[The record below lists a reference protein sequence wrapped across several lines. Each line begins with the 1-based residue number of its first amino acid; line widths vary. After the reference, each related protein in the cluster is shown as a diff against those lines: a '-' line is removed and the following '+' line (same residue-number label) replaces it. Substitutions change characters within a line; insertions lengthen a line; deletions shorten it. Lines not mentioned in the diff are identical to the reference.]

1 MASMSRIL
9 SKELKNRFPGF
20 TSIEQLKDKDLEE
33 VRSIRLSKNDL
44 DYLRY
49 FKNLEELDLDIFPS
63 IDKHDVEYIAHLLPT
78 LKVLKIQEQNAVF
91 DLDLSPL
98 KNLEQLVLIHNDNL
112 NSIKIPDNLKM
123 LIFYDNKDFRD
134 IYQLLNF
141 ILKNRNC
148 HVTLDIVYCIKMTRT
163 LLNMI
168 DGKEILNNITWV
180 ESVGLRKY
188 KTYEYRKDE
197 INYLI
202 DYVNYVVSKYIF
214 VTDEEYEKF
223 GILYKW
229 MIENIKFINEDDLN
243 NKYMNYGN
251 NILEVFKY
259 KKGGRLSFAKAFQF
273 LLSFVDIETSVVYS
287 LGASEN
293 IGYYN
298 GERVYSLLGTSDY
311 ALLRILLNNKYYYT
325 DIAWDSMVSDYKY
338 FEYLSLF
345 LVSKEE
351 LKLRHKLVGEG
362 NIDKTYSYPDEDSE
376 DLITFADSRIKE
388 VDGIINDIDRE
399 KANIDGAYINCKI
412 LYDELDVLNK
422 QLNELDESD
431 MKYKELSRQRDKL
444 KDEIDLAEAQHMRY
458 LYLRDNI
465 LKSYTGYLL
474 DHYIGTTSLSN
485 KDVIKEILNVKK
497 NNYVI
502 SEYMFNLINDC
513 LK

>member
-112 NSIKIPDNLKM
+112 NSIQIPDNLKM

-163 LLNMI
+163 LLNMV

-214 VTDEEYEKF
+214 VTDEDYEKF
-223 GILYKW
+223 GLLYKW

-243 NKYMNYGN
+243 NK
-251 NILEVFKY
+251 
-259 KKGGRLSFAKAFQF
+259 Q
-273 LLSFVDIETSVVYS
+273 
-287 LGASEN
+287 
-293 IGYYN
+293 
-298 GERVYSLLGTSDY
+298 
-311 ALLRILLNNKYYYT
+311 
-325 DIAWDSMVSDYKY
+325 
-338 FEYLSLF
+338 
-345 LVSKEE
+345 
-351 LKLRHKLVGEG
+351 
-362 NIDKTYSYPDEDSE
+362 YP
-376 DLITFADSRIKE
+376 K
-388 VDGIINDIDRE
+388 
-399 KANIDGAYINCKI
+399 
-412 LYDELDVLNK
+412 
-422 QLNELDESD
+422 
-431 MKYKELSRQRDKL
+431 
-444 KDEIDLAEAQHMRY
+444 
-458 LYLRDNI
+458 
-465 LKSYTGYLL
+465 
-474 DHYIGTTSLSN
+474 
-485 KDVIKEILNVKK
+485 
-497 NNYVI
+497 
-502 SEYMFNLINDC
+502 
-513 LK
+513 